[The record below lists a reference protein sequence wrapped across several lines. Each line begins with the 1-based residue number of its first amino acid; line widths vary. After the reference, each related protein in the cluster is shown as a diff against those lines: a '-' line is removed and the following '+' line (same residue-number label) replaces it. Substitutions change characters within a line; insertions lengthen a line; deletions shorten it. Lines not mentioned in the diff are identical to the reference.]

1 MLVVL
6 AHVFEALHLFPW
18 MHWGGR
24 EQRWSFPRF
33 LECRS
38 WPHIISARI
47 SASSAYKAAQLMGFL
62 ELTGG
67 ELQLAGL
74 VRHAQPAMGV
84 EFVDLKP
91 ETLAVINVLM
101 PKDD

>member
-1 MLVVL
+1 
-6 AHVFEALHLFPW
+6 
-18 MHWGGR
+18 
-24 EQRWSFPRF
+24 
-33 LECRS
+33 
-38 WPHIISARI
+38 
-47 SASSAYKAAQLMGFL
+47 MGFL